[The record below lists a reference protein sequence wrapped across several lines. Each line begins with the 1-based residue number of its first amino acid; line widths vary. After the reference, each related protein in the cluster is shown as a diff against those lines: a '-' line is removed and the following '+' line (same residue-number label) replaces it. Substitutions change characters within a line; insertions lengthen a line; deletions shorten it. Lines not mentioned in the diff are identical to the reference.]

1 MYLCNDAIE
10 DFATVKMAPP
20 LDWNPNGNYLF
31 DDSLFDMSP
40 GSGKIHVRRKRGG
53 AGVKNQISD
62 AALQFNSA
70 QANTA
75 APPGNSVFC
84 FILV

>member
-1 MYLCNDAIE
+1 MCLCHDAIE

-31 DDSLFDMSP
+31 DDSSFNLNH
-40 GSGKIHVRRKRGG
+40 GTGKIHIRRKRGG
-53 AGVKNQISD
+53 GGGKSQLAD
-62 AALQFNSA
+62 AALQYNSA

-75 APPGNSVFC
+75 APPGNS
-84 FILV
+84 ISL